1 MSPLFSIQETSFKS
15 RLRGE
20 KGVFESSFLEFRAK
34 KRGQRLIRYKKAG
47 G

>member
-1 MSPLFSIQETSFKS
+1 MNPLFSTQETRFKS

-20 KGVFESSFLEFRAK
+20 KDVFQTSFLEFRAK
-34 KRGQRLIRYKKAG
+34 KSHPRLIRYKKVG

>member
-1 MSPLFSIQETSFKS
+1 MIPLFSTQETRFKS

-20 KGVFESSFLEFRAK
+20 KGIFQTSFLEFRAK

>member
-1 MSPLFSIQETSFKS
+1 MYPLFSTQETSFKS

-20 KGVFESSFLEFRAK
+20 KGVFQTSFLEFRAK
-34 KRGQRLIRYKKAG
+34 KRGQRLIRYKKVG

>member
-1 MSPLFSIQETSFKS
+1 MIPLFSTQETRFKS

-20 KGVFESSFLEFRAK
+20 KDVFESSFLEFRAK
-34 KRGQRLIRYKKAG
+34 KRGQRLIRYKKVG

>member
-1 MSPLFSIQETSFKS
+1 MCPLFSTQETSFKS

-34 KRGQRLIRYKKAG
+34 KSEPRLIRY
-47 G
+47 